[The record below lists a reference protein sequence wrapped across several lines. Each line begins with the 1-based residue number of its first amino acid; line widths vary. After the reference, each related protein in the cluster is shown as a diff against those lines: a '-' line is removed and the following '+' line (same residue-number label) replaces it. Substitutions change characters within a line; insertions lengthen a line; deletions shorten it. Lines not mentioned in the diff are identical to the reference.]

1 MITSISACKSA
12 RTQYRAAFK
21 AMAADGIWHLYA
33 GSAGVVLDRAGDQ
46 SGEVLVHHV
55 EAMTEDT
62 LVVKLSDRLAR
73 GWPEKWSKA

>member
-1 MITSISACKSA
+1 MITSISAYKSA

-33 GSAGVVLDRAGDQ
+33 GSSGVFIDRAGCHDK
-46 SGEVLVHHV
+46 EVLVHHV

-62 LVVKLSDRLAR
+62 LVVKLSDRLAQ
-73 GWPEKWSKA
+73 GLPEIWRQK